1 MQITDFE
8 TEDFEY
14 PWLMISLSIN
24 PFIGRLRVS
33 YRSGIKNL
41 LHLGYYIKM
50 HALMDHEPDKF
61 SAEVVK
67 TNKQVQAYTRRNA
80 GSC

>member
-14 PWLMISLSIN
+14 PWHMISLSIN

-61 SAEVVK
+61 SAEAAK
-67 TNKQVQAYTRRNA
+67 SNKRVHACIRRSA
-80 GSC
+80 SFY

>member
-1 MQITDFE
+1 
-8 TEDFEY
+8 
-14 PWLMISLSIN
+14 
-24 PFIGRLRVS
+24 
-33 YRSGIKNL
+33 
-41 LHLGYYIKM
+41 
-50 HALMDHEPDKF
+50 MDHEPDKF

>member
-14 PWLMISLSIN
+14 PWHMISLSIN

-67 TNKQVQAYTRRNA
+67 TNKQVQAYTRRSA
-80 GSC
+80 SFY